1 MLRKPIT
8 QIFIG
13 LAIAVA
19 VGSSLYVDDIVQTVA
34 PPALDNPDQ
43 AETYLFD
50 TQIVSLDNNGHI
62 SQIIETPSTVQGR
75 ESKQTR
81 IVKPRVSLYK
91 EQQLAWQ
98 VSADT
103 AMISA
108 DATVMSLQ
116 DNVLLINPNNNTQVR
131 TDELNYNTQTQVA
144 SSNSRITVDA
154 SDAKMTAN
162 GLRFK
167 LADGYY
173 QLKNKVTA
181 NYAR

>member
-13 LAIAVA
+13 LAIVA
-19 VGSSLYVDDIVQTVA
+19 AMGSSFYVDDIVQKVA
-34 PPALDNPDQ
+34 PPSIDNPDQ
-43 AETYLFD
+43 ADTYLFD
-50 TQIVSLDNNGHI
+50 TQIMSLDNNGHI
-62 SQIIETPSTVQGR
+62 TQIIETPSTVQAYD
-75 ESKQTR
+75 SKQTR
-81 IVKPRVSLYK
+81 IVKPQVSLFK
-91 EQQLAWQ
+91 DQQLAWQ

-103 AMISA
+103 AIISA
-108 DATVMSLQ
+108 DTTVMSLQ
-116 DNVLLINPNNNTQVR
+116 DNVLLLNPNNNTQVL
-131 TDELNYNTQTQVA
+131 TDELNYNTKTQVA
-144 SSNSRITVDA
+144 SSNSPITVES

-181 NYAR
+181 HYAR